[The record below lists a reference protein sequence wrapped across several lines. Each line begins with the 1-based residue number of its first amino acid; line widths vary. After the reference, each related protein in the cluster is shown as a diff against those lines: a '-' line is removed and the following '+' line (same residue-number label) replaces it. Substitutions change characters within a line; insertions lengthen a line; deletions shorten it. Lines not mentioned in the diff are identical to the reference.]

1 MKRKFKKIESSNDK
15 DISSI
20 LKNTDEYVKDLE
32 KNSSDIEL
40 ILNILKDKDLS
51 IEEQKVIKDAM
62 DRAMNLSTS
71 LRKNFGER

>member
-1 MKRKFKKIESSNDK
+1 MKRKFKKIESNNDK